1 MTQNSPGEIGQNN
14 KTGKGLPATTTNFL
28 NPKDIA
34 SNHDDMSQV
43 SSASIG
49 STGTDKQIK
58 ISVSMKLI
66 DPKPKLGEMTNE
78 PFLAPQEQSTESLNA
93 FSSISQNQNSV
104 SQHQSNTKTSYYV
117 RDKFKPKTMH
127 QTNIEKMFLQF
138 KEHQ

>member
-1 MTQNSPGEIGQNN
+1 MGQ
-14 KTGKGLPATTTNFL
+14 KQRSGKGLPATSTNFL
-28 NPKDIA
+28 SPKDIA
-34 SNHDDMSQV
+34 SNHDEMSQV

-66 DPKPKLGEMTNE
+66 DPKPNKGEVNNE
-78 PFLAPQEQSTESLNA
+78 QFLAPQDKSNESLKD
-93 FSSISQNQNSV
+93 FSSISQNQNV
-104 SQHQSNTKTSYYV
+104 SQHQSTTKTSYYV

>member
-1 MTQNSPGEIGQNN
+1 MEPRQKNGQ
-14 KTGKGLPATTTNFL
+14 GPPATSLKFL

-34 SNHDDMSQV
+34 SNHDEMSQV
-43 SSASIG
+43 SSASVG

-66 DPKPKLGEMTNE
+66 DPKTKIGDMNNE
-78 PFLAPQEQSTESLNA
+78 QFLAPQDKSNESLKD
-93 FSSISQNQNSV
+93 FSSISQNQNSL
-104 SQHQSNTKTSYYV
+104 SQQQTNTKTSYYV